1 MSHIF
6 VFSPGFGS
14 LKSHSYPIMR
24 SVSKE
29 NFKIRREVLTL
40 KCNCNSLKM
49 HGALWDN
56 ASHPS
61 VLATSASLHS
71 RRMDLCHALGCLYIV
86 HLHDNGCFEV

>member
-40 KCNCNSLKM
+40 KCNCNSLKI

-61 VLATSASLHS
+61 VLAYAYTTPCVGDLSQSALQE
-71 RRMDLCHALGCLYIV
+71 
-86 HLHDNGCFEV
+86 NGFVTR